1 MYSLN
6 SRKLLA
12 QAVEKWPAK
21 VLSVA
26 VALILF
32 VFHRMSTLE
41 SRFFSVPLRLETSS
55 ELIPASSYT
64 RIVRVSLR
72 GDANSIYPIMEDD
85 IEAYVDLKKYTADGW
100 YRSPVQIRKKG
111 SALGVEPLEISVDP
125 LEVSLRLERKAG
137 KTVPLIPSVRGAV
150 ESGYELISQSLS
162 PAHVSIEGPL
172 SALESVPELYTD
184 EIDLGGRSE
193 SFSVM
198 VNILNRDPL
207 LVLRGNGA
215 AEFRAVIRPEIPVRN
230 INGIPITVRG
240 LAPVF
245 RADTGG
251 RTGSVR
257 FEGKRELLDRFTS
270 VPGLLSVDCSALKE
284 PGTYTMPVSVDSPE
298 GLVPVRREPEEI
310 TVIVTLKVDGP

>member
-1 MYSLN
+1 MN

-21 VLSVA
+21 MLSVA

-41 SRFFSVPLRLETSS
+41 SRFFSVPLQLETSS
-55 ELIPASSYT
+55 DLIPASSYT

-125 LEVSLRLERKAG
+125 LEISLRLERKAG

-150 ESGYELISQSLS
+150 ESGYELVSQSLS
-162 PAHVSIEGPL
+162 PVHVSIEGPL
-172 SALESVPELYTD
+172 SVLESLPELYTD
-184 EIDLGGRSE
+184 EIDLGGRNE
-193 SFSVM
+193 SFSMM

-207 LVLRGNGA
+207 VVLRGNGA
-215 AEFRAVIRPEIPVRN
+215 AEFRAVIRAEIPVRN
-230 INGIPITVRG
+230 INGIPITMKG

-245 RADTGG
+245 RADIGG

-257 FEGKRELLDRFTS
+257 FEGKRDLLDRFAPA
-270 VPGLLSVDCSALKE
+270 PGLLSVDCSALKE
-284 PGTYTMPVSVDSPE
+284 PGTYTMPVAIDSPD

-310 TVIVTLKVDGP
+310 TVIVTLQVDGP